1 MSSALVPRPDPGS
14 IDLTYKELRANRAA
28 GNLSLYGQIADAAAE
43 KICGLYGKSPASL
56 VRIIPFGTGLIDN
69 SRGVFDDLCQDIAP
83 PPALPAPPFSGGQCD
98 AIRYDVTLAIV
109 VRTARDNPPRF
120 FDQSVTVTDR
130 VYGPVTGTVLT
141 NPGTNTGFG
150 LNWNGFRTVN
160 IACRG
165 GNEEGPLPPK
175 LFSPYGGSA
184 PNIISAA
191 ITSVSRVDG
200 SADNCGSPPATYPP
214 PSTDPSDYDGTT
226 NITISP
232 TTTVNV
238 PVRIVP
244 TFAPVVG
251 IFRPEF
257 NVDVGGI
264 NVNFS
269 AGGLTF
275 SPTLEIPVGV
285 NLPGSDPRTNPPAA
299 LPITK
304 PSAGTCPDVNLQPV
318 LDQLDIIKKEVE
330 ECCDRYHPFSDLLTS
345 DYDVATLGSGSSG
358 AFNLPAKAY
367 RVVLQ
372 ITNPDSPGRSQA
384 GINAPDVLYAG
395 WAWFVSGGGMTIRL
409 PVDSPIKSFEVPARS
424 DDKFAYTLN
433 GSYNANVV
441 CYFSKK

>member
-1 MSSALVPRPDPGS
+1 MSSELVPRAEPGS
-14 IDLTYKELRANRAA
+14 VDLTYKDFRANRAA

-69 SRGVFDDLCQDIAP
+69 SRGVFDDLCKDIAP

-98 AIRYDVTLAIV
+98 AVRYNVKVRVTYNQIYGEPPTVHQTTQDV
-109 VRTARDNPPRF
+109 D
-120 FDQSVTVTDR
+120 DTVW
-130 VYGPVTGTVLT
+130 GPIGGVSLS
-141 NPGTNTGFG
+141 NPGTYSFLGVSVDG
-150 LNWNGFRTVN
+150 YATVR

-165 GNEEGPLPPK
+165 YGYDGIKPPG
-175 LFSPYGGSA
+175 FYSPYGRSDFSIASA
-184 PNIISAA
+184 VLISA
-191 ITSVSRVDG
+191 VRVD
-200 SADNCGSPPATYPP
+200 SLADNCGNPPATYPP

-232 TTTVNV
+232 TTIVNV

-244 TFAPVVG
+244 TFAPVIG

-257 NVDVGGI
+257 NVNVGGI

-285 NLPGSDPRTNPPAA
+285 NLPGSDPRTNPPTA

-345 DYDVATLGSGSSG
+345 DYDVQTLGSGSSG
-358 AFNLPAKAY
+358 VFNLHEKAY
-367 RVVLQ
+367 RVVLT
-372 ITNPDSPGRSQA
+372 ITNPEAKGRSQ
-384 GINAPDVLYAG
+384 GGGLAPEVLYAG
-395 WAWFVSGGGMTIRL
+395 WAWFKSGGGMLDRAPI
-409 PVDSPIKSFEVPARS
+409 DSPIKAFDVPARC
-424 DDKFAYTLN
+424 DGTFAFTLN
-433 GSYNANVV
+433 GIYNANVI